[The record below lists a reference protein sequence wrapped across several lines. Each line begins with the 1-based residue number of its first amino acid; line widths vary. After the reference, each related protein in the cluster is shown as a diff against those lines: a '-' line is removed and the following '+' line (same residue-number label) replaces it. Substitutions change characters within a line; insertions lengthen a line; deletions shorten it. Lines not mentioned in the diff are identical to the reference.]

1 MGYIGILISEWHVND
16 MNGEM
21 NGISWDGELEESD
34 IKIVIQGY

>member
-1 MGYIGILISEWHVND
+1 MND

-34 IKIVIQGY
+34 IKIVIQRH